1 MDESTVHEDVGGK
14 DDPTKEDAI
23 IVVSVVALPSSS
35 LVGIDV
41 QSSRYQKRMRV
52 PTLSTVVVGGTTATI
67 VIISSSTILPKSIN
81 ARPPF

>member
-1 MDESTVHEDVGGK
+1 MDESTVHKDVGGK

-41 QSSRYQKRMRV
+41 Q
-52 PTLSTVVVGGTTATI
+52 
-67 VIISSSTILPKSIN
+67 
-81 ARPPF
+81 